1 MSNPDDVRPKPIS
14 YEESGVSIDRGDQA
28 VQWIK
33 PLAEATRRPEV
44 VGGIGG
50 FAGEF
55 RLQGTELLA
64 GADGVGSKLLLAKA
78 LGRYDTIGLDLV
90 AMNANDVLAAG
101 GEPLFF
107 LDYIA
112 MGRVNPERVREI
124 VVGVSKGCQEAGC
137 ALLGGETAEM
147 PDLYRDDDFD
157 LSGFLVGRRV
167 YRPSRLPEPGDI
179 LMGLASSGFHS
190 NGYQLIRTVISRA
203 GRSLG
208 DPLQGCEKQSLGM
221 ALLKPTTIYVKAVR
235 ALWTEV
241 EVLAMAHITGG
252 GIVENVPRSLRGA
265 GVEID
270 RIGWR
275 MPGLMREVQT
285 WGAIEDQEMFRTFN
299 CGIGFTVVVPPSFT
313 ASTEK
318 ILARYNIQARP
329 LGRVVATPGVT
340 FR

>member
-1 MSNPDDVRPKPIS
+1 MSNLDDGGPKPIS

-44 VGGIGG
+44 VGGIGD
-50 FAGEF
+50 FAGGF
-55 RLQGTELLA
+55 RLQDTELLA

-78 LGRYDTIGLDLV
+78 MGRYDTIGIDLV
-90 AMNANDVLAAG
+90 AMNVNDVLATG

-112 MGRVNPERVREI
+112 MGRLIPERVRDI
-124 VVGVSKGCQEAGC
+124 VMGVSQGCQEAGC

-157 LSGFLVGRRV
+157 LSGFAVGRRV
-167 YRPSRLPEPGDI
+167 YRPSRPPEPGDI

-190 NGYQLIRTVISRA
+190 NGYQLIRTVISRS

-208 DPLQGCEKQSLGM
+208 DPIPGSGNQSLGM
-221 ALLKPTTIYVKAVR
+221 ALLHPTTIYVKAVR
-235 ALWTEV
+235 ALWAEV

-252 GIVENVPRSLRGA
+252 GIVENVPRSLKGM

-270 RIGWR
+270 PGDWA
-275 MPGLMREVQT
+275 MPDLMREVQT

-299 CGIGFTVVVPPSFT
+299 CGIGFTVVVPPSF
-313 ASTEK
+313 SGLTEK
-318 ILARYNIQARP
+318 ILARYNIQSRP
-329 LGRVVATPGVT
+329 LGRVVPTPGVA